1 MSRPS
6 TITRASSM
14 PTTTSDS
21 LFTTRRAHLEDLGL
35 VNALHHACSLDSR
48 YARYATPR
56 RELKPSEFAR
66 LVHPAAGD
74 IWITTLTDGPESTE
88 TAVALTHLL
97 KTRTVGVYELAV
109 LVGDPWQGQG
119 LGARLTD
126 QALAWAAENPNCR
139 TVTAMFGASN
149 RRALRILSRRNVTIP
164 AANAGVIDV
173 TLPLPERS

>member
-1 MSRPS
+1 MSTPS
-6 TITRASSM
+6 TITPAAPKPT
-14 PTTTSDS
+14 PTTDS
-21 LFTTRRAHLEDLGL
+21 PFTTRPAHLGDLDL

-74 IWITTLTDGPESTE
+74 TWITTRPESPE

-97 KTRTVGVYELAV
+97 KTRTAGVYELAV

-119 LGARLTD
+119 LGAHLTE
-126 QALAWAAENPNCR
+126 QALAAAAANPNCR
-139 TVTAMFGASN
+139 SVTAMFGASN
-149 RRALRILSRRNVTIP
+149 RRALRILSRRNITIP
-164 AANAGVIDV
+164 AASAGVIDV

>member
-1 MSRPS
+1 MSTPS
-6 TITRASSM
+6 TITPA
-14 PTTTSDS
+14 PTKPDS
-21 LFTTRRAHLEDLGL
+21 PFTTRRAHLGDLDL
-35 VNALHHACSLDSR
+35 VNALHHACSLDTR

-74 IWITTLTDGPESTE
+74 AWITTLHDHAEGTE

-97 KTRTVGVYELAV
+97 KTSTDGLYELAV

-119 LGARLTD
+119 LGAHLTD
-126 QALAWAAENPNCR
+126 QALAAAAADPNCR

-149 RRALRILSRRNVTIP
+149 RRALRILRRRNITIP
-164 AANAGVIDV
+164 PASGGVIDV